1 MWQIVLILIPLIYI
15 IIFGMG
21 SFQGIGGKRAKK
33 IRRNFVSGAKQT
45 IKPKKSPLAGYR
57 IVLLG
62 DDRKSRKRRK

>member
-1 MWQIVLILIPLIYI
+1 
-15 IIFGMG
+15 MG